1 MRTQIKSRKR
11 VAEHGEV
18 FTNEREVNAMLDL
31 VKSETDR
38 IESRFLE
45 PACGDGNFLAEIL
58 RRKLARVKR
67 QYKKSNSEYTK
78 NAFLAL
84 TSIYGIDIQEDNVKE
99 CRKRL
104 FKIWDKAYTV
114 QCKEEADDET
124 RNAAKYILKKNIL
137 CGDALTLMQ
146 NNGQPI
152 IFSQWDFTVGYRMRR
167 RDFTLDALMR
177 DEEPEKFEDNGR
189 ISFMEM
195 MAEKKQQGWDYDAET
210 HGWTPSPIRE
220 FPSVDYWEVQYATE
234 S

>member
-11 VAEHGEV
+11 VTEHGEV

-67 QYKKSNSEYTK
+67 QYRKSNSEFTK

-104 FKIWDKAYTV
+104 FEIWDRVYTA
-114 QCKEEADDET
+114 QCKKEAVDEI
-124 RNAAKYILKKNIL
+124 RSAAKYILKKNIL

-189 ISFMEM
+189 ISLMEI

-234 S
+234 Y

>member
-1 MRTQIKSRKR
+1 MPRQIKSKER

-67 QYKKSNSEYTK
+67 QYKRNNSEYTK

-99 CRKRL
+99 CQERL
-104 FKIWDKAYTV
+104 FRIWDNAYGSQV
-114 QCKEEADDET
+114 KKESSDEVREAA
-124 RNAAKYILKKNIL
+124 RFILQKNIL
-137 CGDALTLMQ
+137 CGDALTLLR
-146 NNGQPI
+146 NDGEPI
-152 IFSQWDFTVGYRMRR
+152 IFAQWDLIMGNKIKR
-167 RDFTLDALMR
+167 RDYRLDELMKADEKQLNMEMYLNGWEF
-177 DEEPEKFEDNGR
+177 DEEMQEWIP
-189 ISFMEM
+189 
-195 MAEKKQQGWDYDAET
+195 AA
-210 HGWTPSPIRE
+210 IRE
-220 FPSVDYWEVQYATE
+220 FPPVNYWEVQYATE